1 VTRLQDL
8 GEFGLIDR
16 IRARFPQPVLPELG
30 IGDDAA
36 LLTPE
41 AGMQLLVSTDLL
53 AEGVHFDRSLGP
65 ARMLGRKSLSV
76 NLSDLAAMGAIPRWF
91 FLSLAIP
98 AGFPLEELENLLDG
112 LSEQALEYGCV
123 LAGGDTCGSK
133 SGLVVSVTI
142 MGEQRPELILKRS
155 GAQLDDEVWVSGT
168 LGDSALGLKLL
179 LEGIRIG
186 SEYDPLLLRH
196 LDPTP
201 RCDLGRKLAEAC
213 PERSRRA
220 GLVHAMIDISD
231 GLLADLGHI
240 CEQSGCGAEIQL
252 GQLPLSPA
260 FQAYAANQPV
270 FPWHLAISGGE
281 DYELC
286 FTAPPCNHAAIQ
298 KISKTTGIPL
308 TVVGKVTSSR
318 QVQAILPDGT
328 NFQPSASGYTHF

>member
-53 AEGVHFDRSLGP
+53 AEGIHFDRSLGP

-155 GAQLDDEVWVSGT
+155 AAQFGDEVWCSGT
-168 LGDSALGLKLL
+168 LGDSALGLRLL
-179 LEGIRIG
+179 MEGKRLG
-186 SEYDPLLLRH
+186 ESDDYLLLRH

-201 RCDLGRKLAEAC
+201 RCCLGLKLAK
-213 PERSRRA
+213 A
-220 GLVHAMIDISD
+220 GLVNAMIDISD